1 MDELDEILS
10 ELDEDEE
17 VVEEKSVQTVSNQ
30 LPTQIPFN
38 GMMVDVED
46 DNALTT
52 MILTSALEDK
62 KKADDLFDIF
72 EANVAMSKDRSD
84 SSKEALTKAVEIRV
98 QATTNLVKILDVKSK
113 SKQNTGNNFINFQV
127 SPKKAGIDIKNVKDN
142 LEEFE

>member
-10 ELDEDEE
+10 ELDEGEE

>member
-1 MDELDEILS
+1 MDEIDSILS
-10 ELDEDEE
+10 ELNE
-17 VVEEKSVQTVSNQ
+17 EEKEVQATSKN

-38 GMMVDVED
+38 GMLVDVED

-72 EANVAMSKDRSD
+72 ETNISMSRDRSD

-98 QATTNLVKILDVKSK
+98 QATTNLVKILDVRSK
-113 SKQNTGNNFINFQV
+113 SKQSSGNNFINFQV
-127 SPKKAGIDIKNVKDN
+127 SPKKAGIDINNIKDN
-142 LEEFE
+142 LGEFEE

>member
-1 MDELDEILS
+1 MDDIDNILS
-10 ELDEDEE
+10 ELGE
-17 VVEEKSVQTVSNQ
+17 EEKEVQPTSKN

-38 GMMVDVED
+38 GMLVDVED

-72 EANVAMSKDRSD
+72 ETNISMSRDRSD

-98 QATTNLVKILDVKSK
+98 QATTNLVKILDVRSK
-113 SKQNTGNNFINFQV
+113 SKQSSGNNFINFQV
-127 SPKKAGIDIKNVKDN
+127 SPKKAGIDINNIKDN
-142 LEEFE
+142 LGEFEE

>member
-1 MDELDEILS
+1 MDELDNILN
-10 ELDEDEE
+10 ELHEDEE
-17 VVEEKSVQTVSNQ
+17 KKEIQTSSKN

-38 GMMVDVED
+38 GMLVDVED

-72 EANVAMSKDRSD
+72 ETNIAMSKDRSD
-84 SSKEALTKAVEIRV
+84 SSKEALTRAVEIRV
-98 QATTNLVKILDVKSK
+98 QATANLVKILDVKSK
-113 SKQNTGNNFINFQV
+113 AKQNIGNNFINFQV
-127 SPKKAGIDIKNVKDN
+127 SPKKVGIDMKNIKDN